1 MMVDAML
8 NLPMVMQG
16 QSMQLLRVVM
26 LITCT
31 YMIVAIPACSID
43 CIKYSLLPILRHGD
57 ILGGGGSRRGRPGI
71 TYECIC
77 IMLML
82 TEG

>member
-43 CIKYSLLPILRHGD
+43 CIKYSLLTILMHGD
-57 ILGGGGSRRGRPGI
+57 IIGGGGGQ
-71 TYECIC
+71 
-77 IMLML
+77 
-82 TEG
+82 EGAPWDYL